1 MLKNFMVK
9 ANPFDSEQ
17 APFTQFPLKDV
28 VALALAKHSEK
39 DLLDHF
45 ERKSPRWQAQR
56 GVSRKLYG
64 LESDEEADLPS
75 RRVGMS
81 QKRYWYNAPSTTTTE
96 GWQSVM
102 QGLKSNT
109 CICLVKGGVWVFTGS
124 HAIFADW
131 MHSIADV
138 ANYGYRLMELRR
150 SGRKR
155 DMAHPYGYAP
165 LRYITADRS
174 FVQGSAMRAACPSVS
189 FKGPNFLPRE
199 SCPIFG
205 IAQASNAGAGIVI
218 VDGMYREIL
227 SQAEREKVG
236 ASPGSDLR
244 QVAKYLSQGRDVMS
258 TATFTE
264 ASSGV
269 LSSFVGLIGLGLA
282 YHLESAV
289 PDVAAGMVMASMVSW
304 VSVFLLGKSGQ
315 ALLGQ
320 TLPRWRVQA
329 LIEKLEAHDV
339 AGALSL
345 AKGMCQAAREIRQ
358 TTLSASVMPE
368 LQRVPTDQLQEEQKK
383 GGPIML
389 GGMICV
395 NACCCFWIP
404 LIFFLGAANT
414 LETCENYD
422 SFTMWMKT
430 YALVPMGISILMQ
443 LVVVLAAYCCNGTG
457 FKIALRLQ
465 ILTGAV
471 AVGMMIWGWVEYSRS
486 SEDLCV
492 GSGDVNPRTLALVFL
507 IMGSLGAPGV
517 LIGAIYKGCCGD
529 VNMRGT
535 TVSDS

>member
-1 MLKNFMVK
+1 ARTMFNLTREDLQELGENFMVK

-28 VALALAKHSEK
+28 VALALAKHSER

-45 ERKSPRWQAQR
+45 QRKSPRWQAQR

-174 FVQGSAMRAACPSVS
+174 FVFLFFVGGVVPLSLGVQELLAGAVAPAENLLLPAAVFLASGVLEGSAVRAA
-189 FKGPNFLPRE
+189 
-199 SCPIFG
+199 
-205 IAQASNAGAGIVI
+205 
-218 VDGMYREIL
+218 YREIL

-320 TLPRWRVQA
+320 TLPRWRVQVVNVYDVKTELVGVDTVRFKAEVQFNPQAITERILQGWPTTEDQSVPGQTLLAHAMLAQRLQSLVPRLQRGTGEGTLDAAWLYSNNNVFYEA
-329 LIEKLEAHDV
+329 LAWELKDV
-339 AGALSL
+339 ERILKA
-345 AKGMCQAAREIRQ
+345 
-358 TTLSASVMPE
+358 E
-368 LQRVPTDQLQEEQKK
+368 LQDFKNVHID
-383 GGPIML
+383 
-389 GGMICV
+389 
-395 NACCCFWIP
+395 
-404 LIFFLGAANT
+404 
-414 LETCENYD
+414 LEP
-422 SFTMWMKT
+422 W
-430 YALVPMGISILMQ
+430 
-443 LVVVLAAYCCNGTG
+443 
-457 FKIALRLQ
+457 
-465 ILTGAV
+465 
-471 AVGMMIWGWVEYSRS
+471 
-486 SEDLCV
+486 
-492 GSGDVNPRTLALVFL
+492 
-507 IMGSLGAPGV
+507 
-517 LIGAIYKGCCGD
+517 
-529 VNMRGT
+529 
-535 TVSDS
+535 